1 MNEHHNYFTLVVAF
15 CVAAIVSTLQ
25 AIEQKIPFTATVT
38 NMLIAGFA
46 APTIVWIV
54 WQDAPFFVYSLV
66 AAIVAKWPDLI
77 KGAASRFTGG
87 NKE

>member
-1 MNEHHNYFTLVVAF
+1 MNEHNYLTLIVAF
-15 CVAAIVSTLQ
+15 CVAAVVSTLQ
-25 AIEQKIPFTATVT
+25 AIETKMKLTTAVM

-66 AAIVAKWPDLI
+66 AAIVARWPDVL
-77 KGAASRFTGG
+77 KGAAEKFTGG
-87 NKE
+87 GK